1 MYYRSLLYTAITRAK
16 KLLIIL
22 GSASAVK
29 TMVDNHKTFAP
40 VYESALPARRG
51 VRWLTRFGSRY

>member
-29 TMVDNHKTFAP
+29 TMVDNHKR
-40 VYESALPARRG
+40 SRRYTN
-51 VRWLTRFGSRY
+51 LRYLLDEVCGG